1 MSWSERPVV
10 LRPGRRAVL
19 AGLGMLPVAACG
31 FTPLYGEGAPAT
43 KMMGRV
49 EVSVIEGAAGFVLR
63 ERLTGRLGPAAEPT
77 HRLNVTL
84 VIVQTGV
91 ALTEENV
98 TTRFNVVGD
107 ATYSLVPLG
116 GGAPVASGSVRA
128 VTGYSAPASETA
140 SAFATL
146 VAEKDA
152 ERRVSVELAEL
163 IVQRLALSAD
173 GWT

>member
-1 MSWSERPVV
+1 MAWLGLLP
-10 LRPGRRAVL
+10 L
-19 AGLGMLPVAACG
+19 AGCG

-43 KMMGRV
+43 KMLGRV
-49 EVSVIEGAAGFVLR
+49 EVDVIEGAPGFALR
-63 ERLTGRLGPAAEPT
+63 ERLTGRLGEATDPT
-77 HRLNVTL
+77 QRLKVSL
-84 VIVQTGV
+84 AIVQTGV

-98 TTRFNVVGD
+98 TTRFNVVGE
-107 ATYSLVPLG
+107 ATYTLSPIAG
-116 GGAPVASGSVRA
+116 GPVTTGGTVRA

-152 ERRVSVELAEL
+152 YRRVALELADL

-173 GWT
+173 SWA

>member
-1 MSWSERPVV
+1 MSLSDRSAAQ
-10 LRPGRRAVL
+10 PGRRAIL
-19 AGLGMLPVAACG
+19 AGLGLLPVAACG
-31 FTPLYGEGAPAT
+31 FTPMYGEGAPAT
-43 KMMGRV
+43 KMLGRV
-49 EVSVIEGAAGFVLR
+49 EVSVIEGAAGFALR
-63 ERLTGRLGPAAEPT
+63 ERLTGRLGPATEPT
-77 HRLNVTL
+77 HRLDVTL
-84 VIVQTGV
+84 AIAQTGV

-107 ATYSLVPLG
+107 ATFALVPLAG
-116 GGAPVASGSVRA
+116 GPPVATGSVRA

-152 ERRVSVELAEL
+152 ERRVSLELAEL

-173 GWT
+173 DWA